1 MPLDRAK
8 YFTLID
14 KILEIFSITFGKDL
28 LLVEKQIA
36 IEHMGFLKMKSN
48 IKRGTKKESTLQKDK
63 KLDGIHGR

>member
-14 KILEIFSITFGKDL
+14 KILEIFSITFGKNL
-28 LLVEKQIA
+28 FLVEKQIA
-36 IEHMGFLKMKSN
+36 IEHMGFFKMKSN

-63 KLDGIHGR
+63 ELDGIHGR